1 MPAAY
6 QHLRVRLRIE
16 QTRLLNWGEKIG
28 LIEEKLDDPSRV
40 LQLNRNLIIDILLEV
55 QTLFRSCVA
64 IQDKFDQL
72 VPQNPTE
79 NDVAAANKDIFNR
92 RFPKGTNTMLSKTL
106 GFLEKAP
113 EVPRRLQ
120 WAVVKKDRFEGLV
133 EKLIHYNTS
142 IEALLDS
149 TAIDQLQML
158 QQQTYMAM
166 LQLNSDVVELKEI
179 SLALQIRTKEGN
191 QGNGAMDKATRSN
204 IGQVQD
210 SNQATFSRLADFK
223 AQQMQLEANPSVTT
237 LDPIPMTDI
246 ALKASSDVR
255 SEASYRGKRIWIEW
269 KQYASGHNTHSK
281 WILTIED
288 RIKKLAILLGSDNKP
303 PQFNAPQCLGYFK
316 DSTHKRYGFL
326 YAKPSSVPPKTT
338 PTSLLN
344 LIHSTGAKSP
354 SVTKRIALA
363 HAVARCLMYL
373 HSVNWLHKGLRSNN
387 IIFFT
392 PPGEPPTYSHP
403 LIAGFDYARPDFPD
417 EETEPPPEHSDHDI
431 YRHPAILA
439 RTASRSQKSHD
450 IYSLGVVLV
459 EIAYWKPIDEVMEM
473 PRDARAARSRVKRV
487 RDLLLNGE
495 YLDGVAGRVGEVY
508 VDAVRKCLA
517 GGVDLG
523 IEEGA
528 NEGDVEVGARM
539 QEIFAEDV
547 VGKLRDVKI

>member
-16 QTRLLNWGEKIG
+16 QTRLLNWGEKVG
-28 LIEEKLDDPSRV
+28 LIEEKLNDPSRV

-72 VPQNPTE
+72 VPQKPTE
-79 NDVAAANKDIFNR
+79 KDMAASNKDKFDR

-106 GFLEKAP
+106 GFLEKAS

-120 WAVVKKDRFEGLV
+120 WAIVKKDRFEGLV

-204 IGQVQD
+204 IGRAQD

-223 AQQMQLEANPSVTT
+223 AQQMQLEVNPSVAT
-237 LDPIPMTDI
+237 LEPIPMTDI

-269 KQYASGHNTHSK
+269 KPYISGHNTYSK

-316 DSTHKRYGFL
+316 HSTHKRYGFL
-326 YAKPSSVPPKTT
+326 YAKPSSVPPKTP

-344 LIHSTGAKSP
+344 LIHSTSAKSP

-387 IIFFT
+387 IIFFI
-392 PPGEPPTYSHP
+392 PPGESPTYSYP
-403 LIAGFDYARPDFPD
+403 LIAGFEYARPDFPD
-417 EETEPPPEHSDHDI
+417 EETEPPPEHSEHDI

-439 RTASRSQKSHD
+439 RTVSRSQKSHD
-450 IYSLGVVLV
+450 IYSLGIVLV
-459 EIAYWKPIDEVMEM
+459 EIAYWKPIDEVMEV
-473 PRDARAARSRVKRV
+473 PKEARAARSRVKKV

-495 YLDGVAGRVGEVY
+495 YLDFVEGRVGEVY
-508 VDAVRKCLA
+508 ANAVRKCLA
-517 GGVDLG
+517 GGIDLG
-523 IEEGA
+523 IEQGA
-528 NEGDVEVGARM
+528 HESDIEVGARI
-539 QEIFAEDV
+539 QELFAADV
-547 VGKLRDVKI
+547 VGKLRDVKV